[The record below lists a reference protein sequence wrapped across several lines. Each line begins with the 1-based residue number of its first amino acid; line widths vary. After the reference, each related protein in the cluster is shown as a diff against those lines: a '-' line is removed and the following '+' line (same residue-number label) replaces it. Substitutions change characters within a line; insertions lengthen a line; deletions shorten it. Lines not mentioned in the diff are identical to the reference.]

1 MAKIV
6 FVDTET
12 GGSRPET
19 HSLLTIGLVTL
30 NTRSLDVTTPLLI
43 RVKHEVYHVNAEAM
57 EVNGI
62 DLKEHHAL
70 AVAPEEA
77 AEAVRVYLRG
87 DKGRRVMIGGHNVAF
102 DERFLRALVPDWR
115 SLVLG
120 ATVDTKATAQF
131 LLHAGALSNVGGTRL
146 EDLAAR
152 FDIPLRPHDALE
164 DAVATARVYA
174 AFLELLRSSAV
185 AGG

>member
-1 MAKIV
+1 M
-6 FVDTET
+6 DTET

-30 NTRSLDVTTPLLI
+30 DTRSLDVTNPQLI
-43 RVKHEVYHVNAEAM
+43 RVRHDVYHVNAEAM
-57 EVNGI
+57 EVNGL
-62 DLKEHHAL
+62 DVREHHAL
-70 AVAPEEA
+70 ASPPEEA
-77 AEAVRVYLRG
+77 AEAVRAYLRG
-87 DKGRRVMIGGHNVAF
+87 ERGRRVMIGGHNVAF

-120 ATVDTKATAQF
+120 GTVDTKATAQF
-131 LLHAGALSNVGGTRL
+131 LLHAGVLTDVAGTRL

-174 AFLELLRSSAV
+174 AFLKLLRAPAAASE
-185 AGG
+185 